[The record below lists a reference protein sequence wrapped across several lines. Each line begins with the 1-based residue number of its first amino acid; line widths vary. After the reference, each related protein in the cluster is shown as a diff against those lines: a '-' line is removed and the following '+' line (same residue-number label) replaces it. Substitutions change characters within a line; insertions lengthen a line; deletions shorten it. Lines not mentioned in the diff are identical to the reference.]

1 MNISKVAPKS
11 VTLQQK
17 VTPKSVNIGIKV
29 APKSVIHDFIC
40 KIITQYIQKNAFL
53 CEVVSIVTDTTS

>member
-40 KIITQYIQKNAFL
+40 KI
-53 CEVVSIVTDTTS
+53 TT